1 MLSKY
6 KEVRSKTI
14 ELCQPLSIED
24 HNLQPEVFVSPAKWH
39 LAHTTW
45 FFEEMI
51 LKASM
56 QGYKE
61 FHSEYVKLYNSYY
74 QSVGKPFNRAKRG
87 QISRPSLN
95 DVRDY
100 RRHVDESMATFLT
113 GEVSDENAYLITLGL
128 NHEQQHQELLITDL
142 KYSFSLNPFY
152 PVYLEEGFGI
162 DVEVDKGEWISI
174 AEGFHQIGHQGEDFC
189 FDNELGAHKVWLPAF
204 EIRNQLV
211 TNAEYLE
218 FVNAGGYQEFR
229 HWLDDGWTWLQ
240 ANQIEAP
247 LYWEKVEGEWKQY
260 TLAGLQ
266 NLNPTAPITHI
277 SYYEANAFAAWKGLR
292 LPTEFEWEAAADQ
305 LNWGQRWEH
314 TNSGYLPYPRFDIS
328 PSAVGEYNG
337 KFMSN
342 QMVLRGASIATPKGH
357 SRKTYRNFFHP
368 ELRWQY
374 NGIRLAK

>member
-1 MLSKY
+1 QYQKI
-6 KEVRSKTI
+6 RSKTL
-14 ELCQPLSIED
+14 ELCKPLTIED
-24 HNLQPEVFVSPAKWH
+24 HNLQPDAFVSPAKWH

-45 FFEEMI
+45 FFEEMV
-51 LKASM
+51 LKPSM
-56 QGYKE
+56 KGYSP
-61 FHSEYVKLYNSYY
+61 FNDSYVKLYNSYY
-74 QSVGKPFNRAKRG
+74 QTVGKPFNRAKRG
-87 QISRPSLN
+87 QISRPSLD

-100 RRHVDESMATFLT
+100 RKYVDANMEALLA
-113 GEVSDENAYLITLGL
+113 GEVSHENAYLITLGL

-162 DVEVDKGEWISI
+162 DIEAKNGEWLSI
-174 AEGFHQIGHQGEDFC
+174 EEGFHQIGYSGNSFC

-218 FVNAGGYQEFR
+218 FVNSGGYQQFK
-229 HWLDDGWTWLQ
+229 HWLDDGWTWLKE
-240 ANQIEAP
+240 NNIDAP
-247 LYWEKVEGEWKQY
+247 LYWEKHNGEWKHY
-260 TLAGLQ
+260 TLGGLQ
-266 NLNPTAPITHI
+266 DLHPNAPITHI
-277 SYYEANAFAAWKGLR
+277 SYYEANAFAAWKGMR

-314 TNSGYLPYPRFDIS
+314 TNSGYLPYPGFDIS